1 MIDKYF
7 FTMSAIAPN
16 QEYPNEKS
24 IDKLQL
30 DTIKWDVL
38 LQTCTEEIHF
48 LEQFLSA
55 DIFQSEIPDLNEHLN
70 RFSEELG
77 DIKIEKIDLQTALR
91 HHKNDLNGMR
101 ECEDI
106 SCDIFYQTQHQ
117 NLLKNIQ
124 EHLSKFQNFKSR
136 IYKFS
141 DHALLKNNLRI
152 WYDFNILYA
161 L

>member
-7 FTMSAIAPN
+7 FTMSAIAQN
-16 QEYPNEKS
+16 QESPNEKS
-24 IDKLQL
+24 IEELQL

-55 DIFQSEIPDLNEHLN
+55 DIFQSEIPDLYENLN
-70 RFSEELG
+70 RFSDKLE
-77 DIKIEKIDLQTALR
+77 DIKIEKIDLQTALL
-91 HHKNDLNGMR
+91 HHKNDLIGMR

-106 SCDIFYQTQHQ
+106 SCDIFYHSQHQ

-124 EHLSKFQNFKSR
+124 GNLSKFQDLKLR

-141 DHALLKNNLRI
+141 DHALLKNNLRE
-152 WYDFNILYA
+152 NMV
-161 L
+161 

>member
-7 FTMSAIAPN
+7 FTMSTIAKN
-16 QEYPNEKS
+16 QESPNEKS
-24 IDKLQL
+24 VEELQL

-55 DIFQSEIPDLNEHLN
+55 DIFHSEIPDLYEHLN
-70 RFSEELG
+70 RFSEELEE
-77 DIKIEKIDLQTALR
+77 IKTKKIDLQTALR
-91 HHKNDLNGMR
+91 YHKNDLNGMR

-106 SCDIFYQTQHQ
+106 SCDLFYHSQHN
-117 NLLKNIQ
+117 NLFKNIQ
-124 EHLSKFQNFKSR
+124 DNLSKFQDLKLR

-141 DHALLKNNLRI
+141 DHALLKNNLRE
-152 WYDFNILYA
+152 DVL
-161 L
+161 

>member
-7 FTMSAIAPN
+7 FTMSAIAQN
-16 QEYPNEKS
+16 QETPNEKS
-24 IDKLQL
+24 IEGLQL
-30 DTIKWDVL
+30 ETTQWEVL
-38 LQTCTEEIHF
+38 LQTCTQEIHF

-55 DIFQSEIPDLNEHLN
+55 DIFQSETPDLFEFLN
-70 RFSEELG
+70 HFSEELK
-77 DIKIEKIDLQTALR
+77 DLKFEKKDLQTAIL

-106 SCDIFYQTQHQ
+106 SCDIFYHSQHQ

-124 EHLSKFQNFKSR
+124 ENLSKFQDLKLR

-141 DHALLKNNLRI
+141 DHALLKKNLRE
-152 WYDFNILYA
+152 DLV
-161 L
+161 

>member
-16 QEYPNEKS
+16 HESPNEKS
-24 IDKLQL
+24 IEELQL

-38 LQTCTEEIHF
+38 IQTCTQEIHF

-55 DIFQSEIPDLNEHLN
+55 DIFQSEIPDLYENLN
-70 RFSEELG
+70 RFSEELE
-77 DIKIEKIDLQTALR
+77 DFKIEKIDLQTALL

-106 SCDIFYQTQHQ
+106 SCDLFYHSQHQ

-124 EHLSKFQNFKSR
+124 EHLSKFQDLKLR

-141 DHALLKNNLRI
+141 DHALLKNDLRE
-152 WYDFNILYA
+152 DLV
-161 L
+161 

>member
-7 FTMSAIAPN
+7 FTMSAIAQN
-16 QEYPNEKS
+16 QESPNEKS
-24 IDKLQL
+24 IEELEL

-55 DIFQSEIPDLNEHLN
+55 DIFQSEIPGIYEHLN

-91 HHKNDLNGMR
+91 HHKYDLNGMR

-106 SCDIFYQTQHQ
+106 SCDIFYHSQHQ
-117 NLLKNIQ
+117 NFLKNIQ
-124 EHLSKFQNFKSR
+124 EHLSKFQDLKLR

-141 DHALLKNNLRI
+141 ENALLKNNLRE
-152 WYDFNILYA
+152 DLV
-161 L
+161 

>member
-7 FTMSAIAPN
+7 FTMSAIAQN
-16 QEYPNEKS
+16 QESPNEKS
-24 IDKLQL
+24 IEELQL

-38 LQTCTEEIHF
+38 LQNSTEEIHF

-55 DIFQSEIPDLNEHLN
+55 DIFQSEIPDLYEHLN
-70 RFSEELG
+70 GFSEELE
-77 DIKIEKIDLQTALR
+77 DIKIDKIDLQTALR

-106 SCDIFYQTQHQ
+106 SCDIFYHSQHQ
-117 NLLKNIQ
+117 NIFKNIQ
-124 EHLSKFQNFKSR
+124 EHLSKFQDLKLR

-141 DHALLKNNLRI
+141 DHALLKNNLRE
-152 WYDFNILYA
+152 DLV
-161 L
+161 

>member
-7 FTMSAIAPN
+7 FTMSAIAQN
-16 QEYPNEKS
+16 QESPNEKS
-24 IDKLQL
+24 IEELQL

-55 DIFQSEIPDLNEHLN
+55 DIFQSKIPGLYERLN
-70 RFSEELG
+70 RFSEELWA
-77 DIKIEKIDLQTALR
+77 IKIEKIDLQTVLR

-106 SCDIFYQTQHQ
+106 SCDIFYHSQHQ

-124 EHLSKFQNFKSR
+124 EHLSKSQDLKLR

-141 DHALLKNNLRI
+141 DHALLKNSLRE
-152 WYDFNILYA
+152 DLV
-161 L
+161 

>member
-7 FTMSAIAPN
+7 FTMSTIAQN
-16 QEYPNEKS
+16 QESPNEKN
-24 IDKLQL
+24 IEELQL

-38 LQTCTEEIHF
+38 LQTCAEEIRF

-55 DIFQSEIPDLNEHLN
+55 DIFQSEIPDLYEHLN
-70 RFSEELG
+70 RFSEELE
-77 DIKIEKIDLQTALR
+77 DIKFEKIDLQTSLR

-106 SCDIFYQTQHQ
+106 SCDIFYHSQHQ

-124 EHLSKFQNFKSR
+124 KNLSKFQDLKLR

-141 DHALLKNNLRI
+141 DHVLLKNNLRE
-152 WYDFNILYA
+152 DLV
-161 L
+161 

>member
-1 MIDKYF
+1 MIDKYS
-7 FTMSAIAPN
+7 FTMSTIAKN
-16 QEYPNEKS
+16 QESPNEKS
-24 IDKLQL
+24 IEELQL

-38 LQTCTEEIHF
+38 LQTSTKEINF

-55 DIFQSEIPDLNEHLN
+55 DIFQSAIPDLYEHLKS
-70 RFSEELG
+70 FSEELE

-106 SCDIFYQTQHQ
+106 NCDIFYQSQHQ

-124 EHLSKFQNFKSR
+124 EHLSKFRNLKLR
-136 IYKFS
+136 IYNFS
-141 DHALLKNNLRI
+141 DHALLKSNLRE
-152 WYDFNILYA
+152 DLA
-161 L
+161 

>member
-1 MIDKYF
+1 MIDKFF
-7 FTMSAIAPN
+7 FTMSAIAQN
-16 QEYPNEKS
+16 QETPNEKS
-24 IDKLQL
+24 VEELQL

-38 LQTCTEEIHF
+38 LQTCTQEIHF

-55 DIFQSEIPDLNEHLN
+55 DIFQSEIPDFYKILN
-70 RFSEELG
+70 RFSEELE
-77 DIKIEKIDLQTALR
+77 DIKFEKIDLQTAIL

-106 SCDIFYQTQHQ
+106 SCDIFYHSQHQ

-124 EHLSKFQNFKSR
+124 DNLSKFQDLKLR

-141 DHALLKNNLRI
+141 DHALLKNNLRE
-152 WYDFNILYA
+152 DLV
-161 L
+161 

>member
-7 FTMSAIAPN
+7 FTMSTIAQN
-16 QEYPNEKS
+16 QESPNEKN
-24 IDKLQL
+24 IEELQL

-38 LQTCTEEIHF
+38 LQTCAEEIRF

-55 DIFQSEIPDLNEHLN
+55 DIFQSEIPDLSEHLN
-70 RFSEELG
+70 RFSEELE

-106 SCDIFYQTQHQ
+106 SCDIFYHSQHQ

-124 EHLSKFQNFKSR
+124 ENLSKFQDLKLR

-141 DHALLKNNLRI
+141 DHSLLKKNLRE
-152 WYDFNILYA
+152 DLV
-161 L
+161 